1 MSRKQKNFD
10 QEEQIDDFLA
20 KRKIPVKIKAD
31 APEFIPKF
39 KSKGAAAADL
49 VANIPTNDAGHNFV
63 SIMPNQ
69 VEIIDVGFAMSLP
82 LGWEAQIRVR
92 SGLASQGLQVTNS
105 PGTIDC
111 DYFGRIKV
119 IVNSTSK
126 NIIRITH
133 GDRFAQILVKPVWQ
147 IDWIEVDELEINSDR
162 GTKGFG
168 STGK

>member
-1 MSRKQKNFD
+1 MPPKQKNFD
-10 QEEQIDDFLA
+10 QEKQIDDFLA

-49 VANIPTNDAGHNFV
+49 VANIPTNDSGHNFV
-63 SIMPNQ
+63 SITPNQ
-69 VEIIDVGFAMSLP
+69 IEIIDVGFSMSLP

-133 GDRFAQILVKPVWQ
+133 GDRFAQILV
-147 IDWIEVDELEINSDR
+147 
-162 GTKGFG
+162 
-168 STGK
+168 